1 MLIIRRRVTFALAFA
16 ALGSY
21 VGTAGAQ
28 QSYPQTLYW
37 GAGLIDIPVAWVSP
51 LSGDFALNYSGKSFR
66 KDPGLPKINYND
78 RLNSQLTFSVSLYG
92 RAEIGIA
99 AYSSNPE
106 WGAFGQAVVLSE
118 EDFRNQPGLMRFV
131 PSLAVG
137 IRNVGPYSKI
147 DRFGVGYSLFPGNNV
162 DPNYQHV
169 PDTLHQNFNTSNT
182 IYGVATKSFSLADL
196 RRTFPDVNLSLSLG
210 YGNGLF
216 SDDGRLG
223 SAYATHKTGG
233 LFGGVKV
240 DMSPAPNTLLSLMA
254 ENNAWDYNIGA
265 SLDYRGLR
273 AGVYLTEIAGGSGTP
288 TTAPQV
294 LYGYSKVAFTLGWQ
308 SNVFALLHG
317 DILRNR
323 VAQLDR
329 ERASLLA
336 QIEQRQQRIASL
348 QQEINRYEAQNLLE
362 LETRR
367 AATEAQLKAEQDALR
382 RLEERLNR
390 IDRTTPPA
398 TPPRPPQR

>member
-1 MLIIRRRVTFALAFA
+1 MLIIRRRVTLALALA
-16 ALGSY
+16 ALGSF
-21 VGTAGAQ
+21 VGSAGAQ
-28 QSYPQTLYW
+28 QSFPQTLYW

-51 LSGDFALNYSGKSFR
+51 LSGDFALNYSGKSFK

-78 RLNSQLTFSVSLYG
+78 RLNSQLTLSVSLFG

-99 AYSSNPE
+99 AFSSNPE
-106 WGAFGQAVVLSE
+106 FGAFGQALVLNE
-118 EDFRNQPGLMRFV
+118 EDFRNQPGLIRFV
-131 PSLAVG
+131 PSVAIGV
-137 IRNVGPYSKI
+137 RNVGPYNKI
-147 DRFGVGYSLFPGNNV
+147 DRFGVGYSLFPPANGSA
-162 DPNYQHV
+162 DPNYQHIA
-169 PDTLHQNFNTSNT
+169 DTLHQKFNTSNT
-182 IYGVATKSFSLADL
+182 LFGVATKSFSLADL

-216 SDDGRLG
+216 SDDGQLG
-223 SAYATHKTGG
+223 NAYGNHKTGG

-273 AGVYLTEIAGGSGTP
+273 AGVYLTEIGGGGGTP
-288 TTAPQV
+288 STAPQV

-308 SNVFALLHG
+308 SNVFALLRG

-323 VAQLDR
+323 VAQLER
-329 ERASLLA
+329 ERSSLLA

-362 LETRR
+362 LEQQR
-367 AATEAQLKAEQDALR
+367 ARVEGQLKAEREALQ
-382 RLEERLNR
+382 RLTERL
-390 IDRTTPPA
+390 
-398 TPPRPPQR
+398 